1 MTHLLDSSAWL
12 AHLFGEPGV
21 EQVNTL
27 FDDPQVTVYL
37 SALSIPEVYARLN
50 ALGRPEHWEE
60 VWTTYSAL
68 FSKVLPVDE
77 AVAHRAVR
85 LRAATPQRLPT
96 IDSLIAATAAIHQL
110 TLVHRDPHMAAIPA
124 GSLHQMRLPE
134 D

>member
-12 AHLFGEPGV
+12 AHLFGLPGV
-21 EQVNTL
+21 EQVNSL
-27 FDDPQVTVYL
+27 FDDPRITVHL
-37 SALSIPEVYARLN
+37 SVLSIPEVYARLN
-50 ALGRPEHWEE
+50 SLGQPEHWEE

-124 GSLHQMRLPE
+124 DSLRQMQLP
-134 D
+134 DD